1 MRGVEAPG
9 EGVSPLSVCVSVC
22 VYLFLVA
29 ISGPLSAP

>member
-9 EGVSPLSVCVSVC
+9 EGVSPLSVCVC